1 MNWEVNT
8 PKQPKRFGYWHR
20 QLGLDV
26 GEGKFTKA
34 SISNKLIGTP
44 MCRHSGNTFI
54 IQISNLTVA
63 DVIGRFA
70 KVHAICQHDL

>member
-8 PKQPKRFGYWHR
+8 QKQPKRVGYWHR
-20 QLGLDV
+20 QLV
-26 GEGKFTKA
+26 GKGKLTKT
-34 SISNKLIGTP
+34 SISDKLIGTP
-44 MCRHSGNTFI
+44 MCRCSGKTFI
-54 IQISNLTVA
+54 IQISNLSVA